1 MRWPKSR
8 RYILRNKL
16 SLWLKVSKEKSRALE
31 DLQQERLEL
40 LRQRGKWNSKTIL
53 LALHNTNNKVKG
65 NQERIA
71 RRTNS
76 CSLQRIESL
85 KSFKTPKNLITLSK
99 TGKTDQSQWERER
112 QSSLVGLQIKGNPS
126 PTTTLPLQ

>member
-16 SLWLKVSKEKSRALE
+16 SLLLKVFKEKSRALE

-40 LRQRGKWNSKTIL
+40 LRQRGKWSSKTIL
-53 LALHNTNNKVKG
+53 LALHNTNNQLKG

-71 RRTNS
+71 RKTNS
-76 CSLQRIESL
+76 CSLPRTEYL
-85 KSFKTPKNLITLSK
+85 KSFKTPKNLTTLNK
-99 TGKTDQSQWERER
+99 TGKTNQNQWERER
-112 QSSLVGLQIKGNPS
+112 QSSLVGLQTKGNPS